1 VNITFVGH
9 FDRREDGWKTDEERV
24 ATALERAGAEVVR
37 MGAHDARLEDRLRV
51 STSDWVLFSKIEGQD
66 PDLVTRLRDQR
77 FGGGFAQILFD
88 LMDFKDRIVRGV
100 PWIRRKRVAWWLP
113 VARQMDVVFL
123 REKNYLERYGRAGVR
138 GYYLDQACD
147 ADESP
152 SSEWPP
158 DMSCDVAFFG
168 THFPERARM
177 LRRLGRGRT
186 VRIYSNRPR
195 SWIWR
200 GIQAEPAAYG
210 LRLAQAVAGA
220 KLVYGE
226 SARSDIPGYWSD
238 RVYRILGHR
247 GFFLTRYA
255 PGLEDFFTNH
265 EHLVWG
271 RDDDEIEALAARY
284 LADEPARRRI
294 AAAGFAHVRAHHTY
308 DHRARE
314 LLGVLERT
322 RGKS

>member
-1 VNITFVGH
+1 MNIRFVGH
-9 FDRREDGWKTDEERV
+9 FDRREDGWKSDEERV
-24 ATALERAGAEVVR
+24 ATALERAGATVVR
-37 MGAHDARLEDRLRV
+37 IGALDRDLENRLLR
-51 STSDWVLFSKIEGQD
+51 SASDWVLFAKIESQD
-66 PDLVTRLRDQR
+66 PGLVTLLRNHLSR
-77 FGGGFAQILFD
+77 TGFAQILFD

-100 PWIRRKRVAWWLP
+100 PWIRRNRLSWWIP
-113 VARQMDVVFL
+113 IARQMDVVFL
-123 REKNYLERYGRAGVR
+123 REKDNIERYGRQGVN

-152 SSEWPP
+152 ASESPP
-158 DMSCDVAFFG
+158 GMSCDVAFFG
-168 THFPERARM
+168 TQFPDRVRM
-177 LRRLGRGRT
+177 LSRLGRGRT
-186 VRIYSNRPR
+186 IRIYSDRPR
-195 SWIWR
+195 SWIWK
-200 GIQAEPAAYG
+200 GLSAESAAYG

-220 KLVYGE
+220 KIVYGE
-226 SARSDIPGYWSD
+226 SARSDIHGYWSD

-271 RDDDEIEALAARY
+271 QNDDDIAALATRY

-322 RGKS
+322 RGPS

>member
-1 VNITFVGH
+1 MNISFVGH

-24 ATALERAGAEVVR
+24 ATALERAGANVSR
-37 MGAHDARLEDRLRV
+37 IGAHDADLEDRLRT
-51 STSDWVLFSKIEGQD
+51 SASDWVLFSKIKSQD
-66 PDLVTRLRDQR
+66 PDLVTRLRDHQLQT
-77 FGGGFAQILFD
+77 GFAQILFD

-100 PWIRRKRVAWWLP
+100 PWIRRSRRSWWLP
-113 VARQMDVVFL
+113 IARQMDVVFL
-123 REKNYLERYGRAGVR
+123 REKDHLARYGRQGVR

-152 SSEWPP
+152 ASDVPP
-158 DMSCDVAFFG
+158 RMSCDVAFFG
-168 THFPERARM
+168 TYFPDRARM
-177 LRRLGRGRT
+177 LRRLAQGRT
-186 VRIYSNRPR
+186 IRIYSDRPR
-195 SWIWR
+195 SWVWR
-200 GIQAEPAAYG
+200 GLLAEPAAYG
-210 LRLAQAVAGA
+210 LCLAQAVAGA
-220 KLVYGE
+220 KIVYGE
-226 SARSDIPGYWSD
+226 SARSDVYGYWSD

-294 AAAGFAHVRAHHTY
+294 AAAGFSHVRAHHTY

-322 RGKS
+322 RVKS

>member
-1 VNITFVGH
+1 VNITFVGY
-9 FDRREDGWKTDEERV
+9 FTRREDGWKTDEERV
-24 ATALERAGAEVVR
+24 ATALERAGASVVR
-37 MGAHDARLEDRLRV
+37 MAAHDARLEDRLRA
-51 STSDWVLFSKIEGQD
+51 SASDWVLFSKIESQD
-66 PDLVTRLRDQR
+66 PDLVTRLRQQR

-100 PWIRRKRVAWWLP
+100 PWFRRNRMSWWIP
-113 VARQMDVVFL
+113 VARQMDIVFL
-123 REKNYLERYGRAGVR
+123 REKGHLERYGREGVK
-138 GYYLDQACD
+138 GHYLDQACD

-152 SSEWPP
+152 ASEFPP
-158 DMSCDVAFFG
+158 SMSCDVAFFG
-168 THFPERARM
+168 ACSTHRALV
-177 LRRLGRGRT
+177 LRHLGRGRT
-186 VRIYSNRPR
+186 IRIYSDRRRP
-195 SWIWR
+195 WIWR
-200 GIQAEPAAYG
+200 GMLAERAAYG
-210 LRLAQAVAGA
+210 SRLAQAVAGA
-220 KLVYGE
+220 NIVYGE
-226 SARSDIPGYWSD
+226 SVRSDIHGYWSD

-271 RDDDEIEALAARY
+271 HDDHEIAALASRY

-314 LLGVLERT
+314 LLGVLERI
-322 RGKS
+322 RAKA

>member
-1 VNITFVGH
+1 
-9 FDRREDGWKTDEERV
+9 
-24 ATALERAGAEVVR
+24 
-37 MGAHDARLEDRLRV
+37 
-51 STSDWVLFSKIEGQD
+51 VLFSKIQSQD
-66 PDLVTRLRDQR
+66 PGLVTRLRRQEHR
-77 FGGGFAQILFD
+77 AGFAQILFD
-88 LMDFKDRIVRGV
+88 LMDFKDRIFRGV
-100 PWIRRKRVAWWLP
+100 PWIRRNRMSWWLP

-123 REKNYLERYGRAGVR
+123 REKDYLTRYGREGVR

-152 SSEWPP
+152 ASAYPP
-158 DMSCDVAFFG
+158 GMACDVAFFG
-168 THFPERARM
+168 THFPDRARM
-177 LRRLGRGRT
+177 LRNLGRERI
-186 VRIYSNRPR
+186 VRIYSDRPR
-195 SWIWR
+195 SWRWK
-200 GIQAEPAAYG
+200 GFPAEPAAYG

-220 KLVYGE
+220 RIVYGE
-226 SARSDIPGYWSD
+226 SARSDIHGYWSD

-271 RDDDEIEALAARY
+271 RDDDEIAALATRY
-284 LADEPARRRI
+284 LNDEPARRRI
-294 AAAGFAHVRAHHTY
+294 AAAGFSHVRAHHTY
-308 DHRARE
+308 DHRAHE

>member
-1 VNITFVGH
+1 MNITFVGH

-24 ATALERAGAEVVR
+24 ATALERAGATIARIV
-37 MGAHDARLEDRLRV
+37 AHEENLERRLRSAV
-51 STSDWVLFSKIEGQD
+51 TDWVLFSKIKSQD
-66 PDLVTRLRDQR
+66 PGLVTRLRDQQVR
-77 FGGGFAQILFD
+77 AGFAQILFD
-88 LMDFKDRIVRGV
+88 LMDFRDRIFRGV
-100 PWIRRKRVAWWLP
+100 PWIRRKRTSWWLP

-123 REKNYLERYGRAGVR
+123 RERDHLARYGREGVR

-152 SSEWPP
+152 ASESPP
-158 DMSCDVAFFG
+158 SMSCDVAFFG
-168 THFPERARM
+168 THFPDRARM
-177 LRRLGRGRT
+177 LKRLGQGRT
-186 VRIYSNRPR
+186 IRIYSDKPR
-195 SWIWR
+195 SWRWR
-200 GIQAEPAAYG
+200 GLRAEPAAYG
-210 LRLAQAVAGA
+210 SRLAQAVAGA
-220 KLVYGE
+220 KIVYGE
-226 SARSDIPGYWSD
+226 SARSDIHGYWSD

-247 GFFLTRYA
+247 GFFLTRFA
-255 PGLEDFFTNH
+255 PGLDDIFTNH

-271 RDDDEIEALAARY
+271 RDDDEIAALAARY

-322 RGKS
+322 RGPA